1 MQTVLR
7 RIDFYQQR
15 HPWLGFPVA
24 VAKKFGDDRAGNLAA
39 LIAYYGF
46 FSIFPLLLVLV
57 SLLGF
62 ALRGDP
68 DLREAIVNSAL
79 AQFPVIGE
87 QIRENVSALRSGVAL
102 GVGTLTALWAGM
114 GVTQAALVAMNDVW
128 DVPIK
133 TRPKFLESR
142 LRGLLLLVVLG
153 SMTLASTV
161 LSGIGTLEGTVGM
174 LLRVVGFMGS
184 LALNL
189 IVFLVA
195 FRLLTDR
202 NVSWSDVFPGA
213 ALGALLWAILQA
225 VGSFYVNHVVKDASE
240 LYGFFGF
247 VLGLL
252 AWIYLG
258 AQVTLYAAEI
268 NVVRVDRLW
277 PRSLLMKPPLEEAD
291 RRRLRKAA
299 EVEERIPQEDVQV
312 SFDPGTGGETRESPG
327 ADGARPPRR
336 ERRGGFAKMA
346 GLGALA
352 GGLIGAVLGLRGRT
366 DDRDET

>member
-1 MQTVLR
+1 MGTLLR
-7 RIDFYQQR
+7 RVDSYQQR

-46 FSIFPLLLVLV
+46 FSIFPLLLVLT

-62 ALRGDP
+62 VLRGSP
-68 DLREAIVNSAL
+68 ELREAIVNSAL

-114 GVTQAALVAMNDVW
+114 GVTQAAQVAMNDVW

-133 TRPKFLESR
+133 ARPSFLEKR
-142 LRGLLLLVVLG
+142 LRGLILLVVLG

-189 IVFLVA
+189 VVFLVA

-202 NVSWSDVFPGA
+202 KLTWGDVFPGA
-213 ALGALLWAILQA
+213 AVGAFLWAILQA

-277 PRSLLMKPPLEEAD
+277 PRSLFTRPPLEEAD
-291 RRRLRKAA
+291 RRTLRKAA
-299 EVEERIPQEDVQV
+299 EVEERIPQEDVEV
-312 SFDPGTGGETRESPG
+312 SFDPGTGGEPE
-327 ADGARPPRR
+327 ARPGGDGGRPSPK

-346 GLGALA
+346 GLGAVA
-352 GGLIGAVLGLRGRT
+352 GGLIGAVLGLRRRP
-366 DDRDET
+366 DDREGT

>member
-1 MQTVLR
+1 MVTRMVQ
-7 RIDFYQQR
+7 RIDTYQQR
-15 HPWLGFPVA
+15 HAWLGFPIA

-46 FSIFPLLLVLV
+46 FSIFPLLLVLT
-57 SLLGF
+57 SILGILLSGNPE
-62 ALRGDP
+62 LRQ
-68 DLREAIVNSAL
+68 AIVDSAL

-102 GVGTLTALWAGM
+102 GVGTLTALWAGL
-114 GVTQAALVAMNDVW
+114 GVTQAAQVAMNDVW

-133 TRPKFLESR
+133 ARPSFLEKR
-142 LRGLLLLVVLG
+142 LRGLILLVVLG

-161 LSGIGTLEGTVGM
+161 LSGIGTLEGTVGVV
-174 LLRVVGFMGS
+174 LRVAGFIGS

-189 IVFLVA
+189 AVFLVA

-202 NVSWSDVFPGA
+202 RLSWGDVFPGA
-213 ALGALLWAILQA
+213 AVGAVVWAILQA

-247 VLGLL
+247 ILGLL

-258 AQVTLYAAEI
+258 AQITLYAAEI

-277 PRSLLMKPPLEEAD
+277 PRRLVTAPPLAEAD
-291 RRRLRKAA
+291 RRTLRKAA
-299 EVEERIPQEDVQV
+299 EVEERIPQEDVDV
-312 SFDPGTGGETRESPG
+312 SFEPGTGGEPRAGSDGERSPPEG
-327 ADGARPPRR
+327 
-336 ERRGGFAKMA
+336 RRGGFAKSVGVGA
-346 GLGALA
+346 VAGALIA
-352 GGLIGAVLGLRGRT
+352 LGLRRRRG
-366 DDRDET
+366 DRQEP